1 MFCVLD
7 FRVCHNYN
15 IIMEVIQFEWDEN
28 KNHINQHKHNISF
41 EEAKTVFYDDE
52 ALVIDDPDH
61 SEAEERF
68 IILGLSHKAN
78 LLIVCHCYRASDTV
92 IRIISARKA
101 TKTESQF
108 YGK

>member
-1 MFCVLD
+1 MKIRGFLFYILD
-7 FRVCHNYN
+7 FRRCYNYN
-15 IIMEVIQFEWDEN
+15 IIMIY
-28 KNHINQHKHNISF
+28 SP
-41 EEAKTVFYDDE
+41 
-52 ALVIDDPDH
+52 PDH